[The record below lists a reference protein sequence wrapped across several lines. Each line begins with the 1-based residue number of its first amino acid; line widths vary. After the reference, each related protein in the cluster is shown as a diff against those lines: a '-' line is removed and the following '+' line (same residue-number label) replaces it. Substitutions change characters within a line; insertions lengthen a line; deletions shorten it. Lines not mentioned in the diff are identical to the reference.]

1 MSMSQNAALL
11 KYPAEKK
18 WYVLYVKS
26 RAEKKVADRLAK
38 NKIEVYLPLIKTVRQ
53 WSDRKKTVQVPL
65 FNGYLFL
72 KTQPDEFAL
81 IKMVEGAVDLVRS
94 EGRYAI
100 IKEEVIYSIKKFI
113 ETGLH
118 ISSEP
123 DVFRAGEMVKINFGP
138 LKDCEGELIEIRN
151 EKQFIVRMKV
161 INQVL
166 IISVPAQHLSR
177 I

>member
-1 MSMSQNAALL
+1 MKQNPALL

-26 RAEKKVADRLAK
+26 RSEKKVAERLSK
-38 NKIEVYLPLIKTVRQ
+38 NKIEVFLPLIKTVRQ

-72 KTQPDEFAL
+72 YTQPDEFAL
-81 IKMVEGAVDLVRS
+81 VKMAEGVVDFVRS
-94 EGRYAI
+94 EGKYAI
-100 IKEEVIYSIKKFI
+100 IKNDEIESIEKFI

-123 DVFRAGEMVKINFGP
+123 DHFKEGENVKINFGP
-138 LKDCEGELIEIRN
+138 LKDFEGELIEIRN
-151 EKQFIVRMKV
+151 EKQFIIRMKV

-166 IISVPAQHLSR
+166 IISVPSQHLLK

>member
-1 MSMSQNAALL
+1 MKQNAALL

-26 RAEKKVADRLAK
+26 RSEKKVTERLQK
-38 NKIEVYLPLIKTVRQ
+38 NKIEVFLPLIKTVRQ
-53 WSDRKKTVQVPL
+53 WSDRKKTVHAPL

-72 KTQPDEFAL
+72 FTHPDEFAL
-81 IKMVEGAVDLVRS
+81 VKMTEGVVDFVKS
-94 EGRYAI
+94 EGKYAMV
-100 IKEEVIYSIKKFI
+100 KEEQVNAIQKFI

-123 DVFRAGEMVKINFGP
+123 DYFKTGERVKINFGP

-151 EKQFIVRMKV
+151 EKQFIMRLQV

-166 IISVPAQHLSR
+166 IISVPPQHISKV
-177 I
+177 

>member
-1 MSMSQNAALL
+1 MKQNAALL

-26 RAEKKVADRLAK
+26 RSEKKVAERLSK
-38 NKIEVYLPLIKTVRQ
+38 NKIEVFLPLIKTVRQ

-72 KTQPDEFAL
+72 FTQPDEFTL
-81 IKMVEGAVDLVRS
+81 VKMAEGVVDFVKS
-94 EGRYAI
+94 EGKYAI
-100 IKEEVIYSIKKFI
+100 LKDEQIESIQKFI

-123 DVFRAGEMVKINFGP
+123 DFFSAGENVKINFGP

-151 EKQFIVRMKV
+151 EKQFMVRLKV

-166 IISVPAQHLSR
+166 IISVPSQHLTK